1 MKYKE
6 IDVEGEQILKSM
18 SKGIKLNYWMYSQIK
33 PFIKGKTLEIGS
45 GIGNISRHFIE
56 NSEEICLSDIRDQ
69 YIKSLKSKYPKNEV
83 LKIDLVDP
91 DFDLKHSKLFETFNL
106 VFALNVIEHIQD
118 DKKALINLTKLLKPD
133 GYLYILVPAHQILYN
148 NFDKTLFHYRRYNKR
163 KLIDTFPNSIKII
176 KSWYFNFAGIFGW
189 LIVGKILNKKI
200 IPESNMILYNLLTP
214 LFKLLDYITFNKV
227 GLSVI
232 VVGQKSSKMKLSI
245 LIPVYNEEDSILNI
259 LNELK
264 KVNLIDDIEKQII
277 LIDDCSLDNSKN
289 IIDNFILNNNDL
301 DILVESHTKN
311 KGKGA
316 AIQTGIKIASG
327 DIIVIQDADLEYDP
341 KEFNLLNQPNY
352 KWKSRCCLRQ

>member
-6 IDVEGEQILKSM
+6 IDIEGEQILKSM

-56 NSEEICLSDIRDQ
+56 NGEEICLSDIRDH

-91 DFDLKHSKLFETFNL
+91 DFDVKHSKLFESFEL
-106 VFALNVIEHIQD
+106 IFALNVIEHIQD
-118 DKKALINLTKLLKPD
+118 DKKALINLNKLLKPN
-133 GYLYILVPAHQILYN
+133 GFLYILVPAHQFLYN

-163 KLIDTFPNSIKII
+163 KLIDAFPNSIKIK

-189 LIVGKILNKKI
+189 FIVGKILNKKV
-200 IPESNMILYNLLTP
+200 IPESNMIIYNLLTP

-232 VVGQKSSKMKLSI
+232 VVGQKSSK
-245 LIPVYNEEDSILNI
+245 
-259 LNELK
+259 
-264 KVNLIDDIEKQII
+264 
-277 LIDDCSLDNSKN
+277 
-289 IIDNFILNNNDL
+289 
-301 DILVESHTKN
+301 
-311 KGKGA
+311 
-316 AIQTGIKIASG
+316 
-327 DIIVIQDADLEYDP
+327 
-341 KEFNLLNQPNY
+341 
-352 KWKSRCCLRQ
+352 